1 MLRRVL
7 QEIKGST
14 EPIDLNQLARNLKL
28 ERTVL
33 DSMIEFWVRKG
44 KLQDL
49 QLEVA
54 EAMACYSPSCGG
66 SCSPTQCPHVGS
78 MPRSFTIQLQE

>member
-14 EPIDLNQLARNLKL
+14 EPIDLNQLARNLNL

-33 DSMIEFWVRKG
+33 DSIIEFWVRKG

-49 QLEVA
+49 QLEII
-54 EAMACYSPSCGG
+54 EAMDCYSPICGG
-66 SCSPTQCPHVGS
+66 RCSPTKCPHVGI
-78 MPRSFTIQLQE
+78 MPRSFTIQSHE